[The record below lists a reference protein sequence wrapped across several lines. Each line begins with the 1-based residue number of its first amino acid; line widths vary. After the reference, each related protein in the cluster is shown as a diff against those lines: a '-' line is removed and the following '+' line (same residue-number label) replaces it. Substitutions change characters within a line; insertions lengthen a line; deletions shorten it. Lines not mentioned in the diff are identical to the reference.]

1 MAKSGRKIRIRQLS
15 GMSAVPVAGARTDNL
30 AIAAQSIDVTDKDD
44 AGWRTLLAEAGSR
57 TITADVEGVLT
68 TDALLTVSV
77 GAGSSLLADHSV
89 EIENIGLIAGDF
101 FLSNVALTGQM
112 ADAVT
117 FNGQT
122 VYGDYSTAA
131 IYQANHAITR
141 GSAST
146 STFKQSFDGGFTW
159 NTARTGVVG
168 GAGSA
173 VRIKHL
179 RLGQAKEDGRVLEI
193 AISNAVMEAG
203 TGNPMTVRPPLL
215 HAWPARTVAHG
226 IHIDVTKGS
235 SLTNKPMGI
244 KQISVDVDG
253 DAA

>member
-30 AIAAQSIDVTDKDD
+30 AIAAQAIDVTDKDD

-101 FLSNVALTGQM
+101 FLTNVALTGQM

-117 FNGQT
+117 FTGTLESGELLGFLIPTVAPAITGTTQQGQT
-122 VYGDYSTAA
+122 LTVSNGTWTGSPSYTRQWQRDTGAGFGNISGATSATYVLQAGDVGATIRCLVTA
-131 IYQANHAITR
+131 TETF
-141 GSAST
+141 GS
-146 STFKQSFDGGFTW
+146 
-159 NTARTGVVG
+159 VVG
-168 GAGSA
+168 
-173 VRIKHL
+173 
-179 RLGQAKEDGRVLEI
+179 
-193 AISNAVMEAG
+193 ISN
-203 TGNPMTVRPPLL
+203 TVGPIT
-215 HAWPARTVAHG
+215 A
-226 IHIDVTKGS
+226 
-235 SLTNKPMGI
+235 
-244 KQISVDVDG
+244 
-253 DAA
+253 

>member
-30 AIAAQSIDVTDKDD
+30 AIAAQAIDVTDKDD

-101 FLSNVALTGQM
+101 FLSNVAMTGQM

-117 FNGQT
+117 FTGTLESGELLGFLIPSVAPAITGTTQQGQT
-122 VYGDYSTAA
+122 LTVSNGTWTGSPSYTRQWQRNTGAGFGNISGATSATYVLQAGDVGATIRCLVTATA
-131 IYQANHAITR
+131 TF
-141 GSAST
+141 GS
-146 STFKQSFDGGFTW
+146 
-159 NTARTGVVG
+159 VVG
-168 GAGSA
+168 
-173 VRIKHL
+173 
-179 RLGQAKEDGRVLEI
+179 
-193 AISNAVMEAG
+193 ISN
-203 TGNPMTVRPPLL
+203 TVGPIT
-215 HAWPARTVAHG
+215 A
-226 IHIDVTKGS
+226 
-235 SLTNKPMGI
+235 
-244 KQISVDVDG
+244 
-253 DAA
+253 

>member
-30 AIAAQSIDVTDKDD
+30 AIAAQAIDVTDKDD

-117 FNGQT
+117 FTGTLESGELLGFLIPSVAPAITGTTQQGQT
-122 VYGDYSTAA
+122 LTVSNGTWTGSPSYTRQWQRNTGAGFGNISGATSATYVLQAGDVGATIRCLVTATA
-131 IYQANHAITR
+131 TF
-141 GSAST
+141 GS
-146 STFKQSFDGGFTW
+146 
-159 NTARTGVVG
+159 VVG
-168 GAGSA
+168 
-173 VRIKHL
+173 
-179 RLGQAKEDGRVLEI
+179 
-193 AISNAVMEAG
+193 ISN
-203 TGNPMTVRPPLL
+203 TVGPIT
-215 HAWPARTVAHG
+215 A
-226 IHIDVTKGS
+226 
-235 SLTNKPMGI
+235 
-244 KQISVDVDG
+244 
-253 DAA
+253 

>member
-30 AIAAQSIDVTDKDD
+30 AIAAQAIDVTDKDD

-117 FNGQT
+117 FTGTLESGELLGFLIPTVAPAITGTTQQGQT
-122 VYGDYSTAA
+122 LTVSNGTWTGSPSYTRQWQRNTGAGFGNISGATSATYVLQAGDVGATIRCLVTATA
-131 IYQANHAITR
+131 TF
-141 GSAST
+141 GS
-146 STFKQSFDGGFTW
+146 
-159 NTARTGVVG
+159 VVG
-168 GAGSA
+168 
-173 VRIKHL
+173 
-179 RLGQAKEDGRVLEI
+179 
-193 AISNAVMEAG
+193 ISN
-203 TGNPMTVRPPLL
+203 TVGPIT
-215 HAWPARTVAHG
+215 A
-226 IHIDVTKGS
+226 
-235 SLTNKPMGI
+235 
-244 KQISVDVDG
+244 
-253 DAA
+253 

>member
-30 AIAAQSIDVTDKDD
+30 AIAAQAIDVTDKDD

-117 FNGQT
+117 FTGTLESGELLGFLIPTVAPAITGTTQQGQT
-122 VYGDYSTAA
+122 LTVSNGTWTGSPSYARQWQRNTGAGFGNISGATSATYVLQAGDVGATIRCLVTATA
-131 IYQANHAITR
+131 TF
-141 GSAST
+141 GS
-146 STFKQSFDGGFTW
+146 
-159 NTARTGVVG
+159 VVG
-168 GAGSA
+168 
-173 VRIKHL
+173 
-179 RLGQAKEDGRVLEI
+179 
-193 AISNAVMEAG
+193 ISN
-203 TGNPMTVRPPLL
+203 TVGPIT
-215 HAWPARTVAHG
+215 A
-226 IHIDVTKGS
+226 
-235 SLTNKPMGI
+235 
-244 KQISVDVDG
+244 
-253 DAA
+253 